1 MLWKFKR
8 VSVWNCVG
16 NYRSFLR
23 EIHCFKINPSPKLLT
38 DSSVKTHGV
47 GKCNHPRRGKIGSF
61 IFKKWLFYL
70 KNKWILPD
78 ILAISPFI
86 CTFQIGVFFCFKQK
100 WSRCILFCNL
110 LPPNFCLR
118 IQDIR
123 KFYIVFILWVYQSLY
138 SPSSPPFFVAVNI
151 FVKNTLLP
159 RWIFVSICKGL
170 WFSSAHLG
178 LRSLRCACVT
188 SPVRVYIQQNSQ
200 EMKTVKSLTE
210 SPLARA
216 QASGWSMAAQ

>member
-100 WSRCILFCNL
+100 WSLVA
-110 LPPNFCLR
+110 
-118 IQDIR
+118 
-123 KFYIVFILWVYQSLY
+123 YY
-138 SPSSPPFFVAVNI
+138 S
-151 FVKNTLLP
+151 
-159 RWIFVSICKGL
+159 
-170 WFSSAHLG
+170 
-178 LRSLRCACVT
+178 VT
-188 SPVRVYIQQNSQ
+188 SFHLISVSEFRTYGNSTLFSYCGYTKVYIPRPP
-200 EMKTVKSLTE
+200 
-210 SPLARA
+210 PLFL
-216 QASGWSMAAQ
+216 WL